1 MKPYVQQAGCDIQAK
16 FGLEIQGVGYSP
28 YHANGDSLDIYTS
41 DVALGNQV
49 RDYLW
54 ANYNVNYT
62 IWQDVY
68 LDSTGYTERGHGH
81 FDHVHVTF
89 FV

>member
-1 MKPYVQQAGCDIQAK
+1 MVQGIN
-16 FGLEIQGVGYSP
+16 GSP
-28 YHANGDSLDIYTS
+28 YHTNGLSLDIFTT

-49 RDYLW
+49 RDYAW
-54 ANYNVNYT
+54 ANYNVDYT

-68 LDSTGYTERGHGH
+68 LDSTGYTASGYGH

-89 FV
+89 F